1 MMRNKGNTHPLLMR
15 AKTYTTT
22 MEIKSSLSKAGT
34 DLSQDPAI
42 SLLAMYPKDALSYH
56 RETCLT
62 VFSSVLFITARNYLG
77 FPQQMSE

>member
-1 MMRNKGNTHPLLMR
+1 MLVMMRNKGNTHPLLMR

-42 SLLAMYPKDALSYH
+42 SLLSVCMYVYTHTYDAPSTTETLVQPLS
-56 RETCLT
+56 
-62 VFSSVLFITARNYLG
+62 
-77 FPQQMSE
+77 